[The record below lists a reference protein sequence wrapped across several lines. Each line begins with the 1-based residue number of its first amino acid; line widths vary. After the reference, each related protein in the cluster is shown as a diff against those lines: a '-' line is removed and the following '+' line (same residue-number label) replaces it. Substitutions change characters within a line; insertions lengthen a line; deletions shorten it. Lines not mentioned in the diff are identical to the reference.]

1 MASSTLPLVKALK
14 MVVLPAFGSPT
25 IATFMSVFYHIYIL
39 AHRKKNLPCVRIS
52 SMLYVLYGKDDFS
65 LCEALNG
72 IKAGLGDPQM
82 LAVNTARLDGQRLTL
97 SELKD
102 SCNVAP
108 FLSPYRLTIV
118 EGWLK
123 RFEAKSGRSKSSKKR
138 IIAKPRGELGEWED
152 LPSHVKQMPQTTV
165 LVLVDGGEV
174 SSSNSLLKKLSPL
187 ARIKVFPMLRGK
199 SLKAW
204 IQERVTKESST
215 ITPQAVNLLA
225 ELIGGNLWAMNNE
238 IAKLLLYARGRPID
252 EKDVRQLVSYAQ
264 EANIFLLVDAVL
276 EGQTRTAQSTLHRL
290 YQEGASPTYILTM
303 ITRQFRLVALASELG
318 SELSRQE
325 LQDKLGLTLN
335 YALDK
340 TLSQAKL
347 YGFESIKRAYSKL
360 LEMDLAI
367 KTGKCDGQLALEL
380 LVAELSASRC

>member
-1 MASSTLPLVKALK
+1 
-14 MVVLPAFGSPT
+14 
-25 IATFMSVFYHIYIL
+25 
-39 AHRKKNLPCVRIS
+39 LPCARIS
-52 SMLYVLYGKDDFS
+52 SMLHVLYGKDDFS
-65 LCEALNG
+65 LCQALNG
-72 IKAGLGDPQM
+72 IKAGLGDSQM

-118 EGWLK
+118 DGLLE

-138 IIAKPRGELGEWED
+138 IIAKPRGELGEWEH

-165 LVLVDGGEV
+165 LVLVDGGEI
-174 SSSNSLLKKLSPL
+174 SSNNSLLKKLSPL

-225 ELIGGNLWAMNNE
+225 ELIGGNLWVMNNE

-264 EANIFLLVDAVL
+264 ETNIFLLVDAVL

-318 SELSRQE
+318 SGLSRQE
-325 LQDKLGLTLN
+325 LQDELGLTSS
-335 YALDK
+335 YVLDK

-347 YGFESIKRAYSKL
+347 YDFESIKRAYNKL
-360 LEMDLAI
+360 LEMDLAV
-367 KTGKCDGQLALEL
+367 KTGKYDGQLALEL